1 MAKKILSASEI
12 VESHIPK
19 KIEKYKFIFKD
30 EDFLNQLESEG
41 YDISRCDTINNQQLV
56 NTGLDQATFKS
67 YDRVTVSKAKQPT
80 VIDEDKGI
88 VVSKQMITKA
98 DKKLL
103 SVNVGT
109 FTFQEY
115 QYVMVKFSYEKFDI
129 VEIFL
134 LITIYAVKALYN
146 EMLEDKK
153 RHEIMLTE
161 RLELVTKTNMEISH
175 TNKMLVEEISKNL
188 SELNREVER
197 TNVLIKDMLDKN

>member
-1 MAKKILSASEI
+1 MNII
-12 VESHIPK
+12 
-19 KIEKYKFIFKD
+19 
-30 EDFLNQLESEG
+30 
-41 YDISRCDTINNQQLV
+41 
-56 NTGLDQATFKS
+56 
-67 YDRVTVSKAKQPT
+67 
-80 VIDEDKGI
+80 
-88 VVSKQMITKA
+88 
-98 DKKLL
+98 
-103 SVNVGT
+103 
-109 FTFQEY
+109 
-115 QYVMVKFSYEKFDI
+115 DI
-129 VEIFL
+129 VQNLGLPVAFL

>member
-1 MAKKILSASEI
+1 MDMIN
-12 VESHIPK
+12 
-19 KIEKYKFIFKD
+19 IFQN
-30 EDFLNQLESEG
+30 L
-41 YDISRCDTINNQQLV
+41 
-56 NTGLDQATFKS
+56 GLPA
-67 YDRVTVSKAKQPT
+67 A
-80 VIDEDKGI
+80 
-88 VVSKQMITKA
+88 
-98 DKKLL
+98 
-103 SVNVGT
+103 
-109 FTFQEY
+109 
-115 QYVMVKFSYEKFDI
+115 
-129 VEIFL
+129 FL

>member
-1 MAKKILSASEI
+1 MAKKVLSASEI

-56 NTGLDQATFKS
+56 NAGLDQATFKS

-134 LITIYAVKALYN
+134 LIG
-146 EMLEDKK
+146 
-153 RHEIMLTE
+153 
-161 RLELVTKTNMEISH
+161 
-175 TNKMLVEEISKNL
+175 
-188 SELNREVER
+188 
-197 TNVLIKDMLDKN
+197 